1 MRPDVRFAWLNLL
14 PWGLYGLLNLLLASL
29 SWTSNALGVLL
40 SVGLPLVLY
49 GISGAIRWRALQ
61 RRWLSLPAG
70 ALIGRVAAAVLAG
83 AALAQLVMHG
93 VLRAA
98 AGWLELPAGGTAP
111 AHLLVYWANT
121 AIMLG
126 LWCAGWFGWQALA
139 QARRSRLAQLQAE
152 ARAAQLQHDA
162 LRARLNP
169 HFLFNALNNLR
180 ALIHLDPARARQ
192 QVDDLSLLL
201 RHALDHGD
209 RASVPLAEELAVVD
223 AYLAMEAIHHE
234 QRLRVVR
241 DIDAALLT
249 LPVPVPPMVVQL
261 LVENAI
267 KHGIAVT
274 PGGGELGLRVALL
287 PAGRVRVSV
296 TSPGRVGQATTGHG
310 VGRAYL
316 QQALLPL
323 GGRHGLEQ
331 ADNGVLAWLEIPA

>member
-1 MRPDVRFAWLNLL
+1 MRLDVRFAWLNLL
-14 PWGLYGLLNLLLASL
+14 PWLAYVLLNSLLAGL
-29 SWTSNALGVLL
+29 FWQPNVL
-40 SVGLPLVLY
+40 VVVICIGLPALLY
-49 GISGAIRWRALQ
+49 AISGAIRQRARQ
-61 RRWLSLPAG
+61 RNWLALPAG
-70 ALIGRVAAAVLAG
+70 PLLARILGAVLLG
-83 AALAQLVMHG
+83 AVVAQA
-93 VLRAA
+93 VLHVVL
-98 AGWLELPAGGTAP
+98 WLLQQGLGLPVQASAP
-111 AHLLVYWANT
+111 AHMLVYLINT

-126 LWCAGWFGWQALA
+126 LWCAGWFGWQAIA
-139 QARRSRLAQLQAE
+139 QARHSRMAQLQAE

-209 RASVPLAEELAVVD
+209 RGRVPLAEELAVVD

-234 QRLRVVR
+234 GRLQVRRVV
-241 DIDAALLT
+241 DQAALNSL
-249 LPVPVPPMVVQL
+249 VPPMAVQL

-274 PGGGELGLRVALL
+274 PGGGELSLQVTTLAN
-287 PAGRVRVSV
+287 AGTRVSV
-296 TSPGRVGQATTGHG
+296 ISPGWIGQAPAGHG

-316 QQALLPL
+316 QHALQPL

-331 ADNGVLAWLEIPA
+331 TPAGVLAWLEVPA

>member
-1 MRPDVRFAWLNLL
+1 MRADVRFAWLNLL
-14 PWGLYGLLNLLLASL
+14 PWTAYGLLNLLLASL
-29 SWTSNALGVLL
+29 YWKFNALVVVL

-49 GISGAIRWRALQ
+49 GISGAIRRRALERQ
-61 RRWLSLPAG
+61 WLALPAG
-70 ALIGRVAAAVLAG
+70 RLLGRVLLCVLLG

-93 VLRAA
+93 VLRVAA
-98 AGWLELPAGGTAP
+98 FWLQLPLGGNGP
-111 AHLLVYWANT
+111 GQLLGYWINT
-121 AIMLG
+121 AIVLG
-126 LWCAGWFGWQALA
+126 LWCAGWFGWQAIV
-139 QARRSRLAQLQAE
+139 QARRSRIAQLEAE
-152 ARAAQLQHDA
+152 AQAARLQHDA

-209 RASVPLAEELAVVD
+209 RPSVPLAGELAVVD

-234 QRLRVVR
+234 ERLQVRR
-241 DIDAALLT
+241 DIDPALLACM
-249 LPVPVPPMVVQL
+249 VPPMAVQL

-274 PGGGELGLRVALL
+274 PGGGVIGLSVGRTA
-287 PAGRVRVSV
+287 AGAVRIEV
-296 TSPGRVGQATTGHG
+296 TSPGVIGQGRRGHG
-310 VGRAYL
+310 VGTAYL
-316 QQALLPL
+316 GHALAPL

-331 ADNGVLAWLEIPA
+331 TEAGVLAWIEVGA